1 MNPLYTFRMFHQSCF
16 RIQAARWSLYLLC
29 LLTIQTGCSYY
40 STSSRSLPSH
50 IRTIAIPL
58 FQNATAETGIK
69 EILTDAIVTRF
80 VTDNQLKVVD
90 ARDADSIVA
99 GTIVNVREESVSF
112 EQGVN
117 TRETRIWIF
126 AHVSYEDVRRGDVI
140 WEDPGMQAW
149 GVFEIITGTTE
160 DRNEGI
166 EQAVNRMADDILNK
180 TIAGW

>member
-1 MNPLYTFRMFHQSCF
+1 MYTSRMFHRSRFQ
-16 RIQAARWSLYLLC
+16 IQIVRWSLCLLS
-29 LLTIQTGCSYY
+29 LLTIQSGCSYY

-50 IRTIAIPL
+50 IRTVAIPL
-58 FQNATAETGIK
+58 FQSATTETGIK
-69 EILTDAIVTRF
+69 EILTDAIVARF

-90 ARDADSIVA
+90 ARDADSIVT

-126 AHVSYEDVRRGDVI
+126 AHVKYEDVRNGEVV
-140 WEDPGMQAW
+140 WEDPDLQAW
-149 GVFEIITGTTE
+149 GVFEISTGTTE
-160 DRNEGI
+160 DRIEGI